1 MIALKNHTENRQS
14 FMFSGQSFTFSPG
27 EIKLLEPAI
36 ADHLLRSSFT
46 CATGGSTLSMIA
58 DNNIPSELLSS
69 NTAPSPD
76 VVLVCNASSKP
87 ISLMHDGRGFIV
99 PAAGSIALPRHIAEA
114 IYARNSS
121 SYFED
126 LFLENVGK
134 PEQPDTLSNNS
145 SDASV
150 EDEPKKNKKK
160 KGYRK

>member
-1 MIALKNHTENRQS
+1 MLCSQN
-14 FMFSGQSFTFSPG
+14 SGKYLSGTWHATRELG
-27 EIKLLEPAI
+27 IEEI
-36 ADHLLRSSFT
+36 D
-46 CATGGSTLSMIA
+46 
-58 DNNIPSELLSS
+58 NIPSELLSS